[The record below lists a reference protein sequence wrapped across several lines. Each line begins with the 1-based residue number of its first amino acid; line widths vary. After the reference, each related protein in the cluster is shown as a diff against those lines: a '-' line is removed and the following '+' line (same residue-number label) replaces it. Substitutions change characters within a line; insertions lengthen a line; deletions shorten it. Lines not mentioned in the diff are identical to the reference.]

1 MSQHSPSP
9 ADQRYVAH
17 DWAGALALY
26 QQARDAEP
34 ALAAP
39 NALPL
44 LIAHCRVE
52 LAAEPTALA
61 APDLPPATGSAREQA
76 LVKMV
81 EGRALELCR
90 AGDAVRASA
99 VLRLLLPYDPTMART
114 YRPALAPG
122 R

>member
-1 MSQHSPSP
+1 MSQPAPSP

-17 DWAGALALY
+17 DWTGALALY
-26 QQARDAEP
+26 EQARDAAP

-52 LAAEPTALA
+52 LAADPTALA
-61 APDLPPATGSAREQA
+61 APDLPRATGSARELA

-81 EGRALELCR
+81 QGRALELCR
-90 AGDAVRASA
+90 AGDAVRAAA
-99 VLRLLLPYDPTMART
+99 VLRLLVPYDTTMAET
-114 YRPALAPG
+114 Y
-122 R
+122 